1 MKWFLAGL
9 LAGLATHPGIGFVLV
24 RSETEGGVVLGGA
37 GRRRLSDDVVDGD
50 DPLAPFDPTAADHL
64 RRHDGFRHCPDI
76 LINGAYDPVA
86 DEVQPFE
93 EFMGSHG
100 GLGGMQMHPFAVVPA
115 EWSEPAAAIVGARQM
130 HLQLKRWLAETGL
143 EVADAPRTAA
153 AGRSS

>member
-1 MKWFLAGL
+1 
-9 LAGLATHPGIGFVLV
+9 
-24 RSETEGGVVLGGA
+24 VLGGA
-37 GRRRLSDDVVDGD
+37 GRHRLSDDTVDGD
-50 DPLAPFDPTAADHL
+50 DPLAPFDSTAADHL

-76 LINGAYDPVA
+76 LINGAYDPEA

-115 EWSEPAAAIVGARQM
+115 EWSDPAAPIVGARPM

-143 EVADAPRTAA
+143 EIAEAPTADA
-153 AGRSS
+153 AGSPS